1 MTYLAGGTVTVL
13 VVALCLYGY
22 RWLAGREE
30 RLLDQQVRE
39 AHRAGDFRRA
49 GDIQA
54 SRNRFAEAA
63 RLYAQGKEW
72 ARQARALEKVGERE
86 AAGEAYMRAG
96 EYAPAAAIFEAL
108 GDSARAAVCLQQAT
122 SSPESQRMAAE
133 HYARS
138 GNHVEAAKLFQ
149 ALGEFE
155 RAADGYAKVRD
166 LDPPDLVA
174 TMLENAALQ
183 TADGDPKRKAL
194 LARVADV
201 AYKLGQHERAARAY
215 DGAGQLRHAAELYER
230 ALRRFDLAAALY
242 VESGETALAARLVAQ
257 AGGEIAVLRARETRA
272 RERGDSELARTLRD
286 EIRKKEPRHPSV
298 PMAREDETP
307 TVGAPRPRAQV
318 PASKRS
324 LAESGS
330 RYELVSELGRGGMGV
345 VHRARDLLLG
355 RDVALKF
362 MPAGETD
369 GPLRELFRR
378 EARAAAAL
386 SHPGIVT
393 IFDIGRQE
401 GREFIAMEL
410 VDGTPLDRLLE
421 QRGGKL
427 SLLEGLEVAEAALA
441 ALEYA
446 HDHRVIH
453 RDLKPSNLMK
463 LRNGGIKVMDFGLA
477 KQMGTSGGQH
487 HTFIAGTPAYMPPE
501 QLLGATDARS
511 DLFAIGATLYEL
523 FTGQLPGHEHEP
535 ASSARAYPTPR
546 QREALIP
553 ERLSSLVMR
562 CLAHEPGQ
570 RPASASEVLAE
581 VRAIKQSILD
591 AFRSL
596 GDEPVREEPS
606 ARTNL
611 AKVAPVRVEAR
622 SDPSGVLTVEPRRPG
637 VKDAPRPQPKPAA
650 AVVEE
655 PRVGRA
661 HDPRSA
667 DAPVPTAA
675 RAPRPE
681 APQPE
686 PRPRGPGV
694 HVQKIEE
701 PQADVVLGGRRSKP

>member
-1 MTYLAGGTVTVL
+1 MVYLAGGSVSLL
-13 VVALCLYGY
+13 VIVACVYGY
-22 RWLAGREE
+22 RWLLGRED

-39 AHRAGDFRRA
+39 AHRSGDFRRA
-49 GDIQA
+49 GDLQA

-122 SSPESQRMAAE
+122 SSPESQRSAAE
-133 HYARS
+133 HHARS
-138 GNHVEAAKLFQ
+138 GNHLEAARLFQ
-149 ALGEFE
+149 GLGDFE
-155 RAADGYAKVRD
+155 RAADSYAKVRD
-166 LDPPDLVA
+166 LEPPDLVA

-183 TADGDPKRKAL
+183 TADSDPKRKVL

-242 VESGETALAARLVAQ
+242 TECGEAVLAARLVGQ

-272 RERGDSELARTLRD
+272 RERGDAELARALRD

-298 PMAREDETP
+298 PIAREDETP

-318 PASKRS
+318 PSSKRS

-362 MPAGETD
+362 MPAGESD

-446 HDHRVIH
+446 HTNRVIH

-511 DLFAIGATLYEL
+511 DLFAMGATLYEL

-535 ASSARAYPTPR
+535 ASSARAYATPR
-546 QREALIP
+546 QREPLVP

-562 CLAHEPGQ
+562 CLAHDPGQ

-591 AFRSL
+591 AFRAL
-596 GDEPVREEPS
+596 ADEPVREEPS
-606 ARTNL
+606 AKANL

-622 SDPSGVLTVEPRRPG
+622 SDPSGVLQIEARKPAKDGPRPG
-637 VKDAPRPQPKPAA
+637 AKPATA
-650 AVVEE
+650 IVEE
-655 PRVGRA
+655 PRVGARG

-667 DAPVPTAA
+667 DAPPPAA
-675 RAPRPE
+675 TPARPAEPE
-681 APQPE
+681 A
-686 PRPRGPGV
+686 RPRGPGV
-694 HVQKIEE
+694 HVHKIEQ